1 MNTTTPCGLS
11 LSGEPPAGGLAAQ
24 LKIGLASRALRAL
37 FASLASHVFPTAARL
52 SPAADRAAFAPRLL
66 ALLAAHGCP
75 HVARAAAAGEGAWV
89 SDPAWLAAAAA
100 WLCARR
106 QATAIREAREHA
118 AAVRGRGRDGFFF
131 FVLFV
136 CLFVLIFFWFFF
148 SLFFFSV
155 FFFHQFSHL
164 DTPSASAGSGGRWR
178 CDGGR

>member
-118 AAVRGRGRDGFFF
+118 AAVR
-131 FVLFV
+131 
-136 CLFVLIFFWFFF
+136 
-148 SLFFFSV
+148 
-155 FFFHQFSHL
+155 
-164 DTPSASAGSGGRWR
+164 
-178 CDGGR
+178 